1 MNNIFTT
8 TDFYGRSMY
17 EIVQSAPQR
26 FAARFLQYVPNEP
39 LTPERA
45 TQADASEAEYR
56 AMCEHFG
63 GTPDEDPMPWG
74 EFTNEGA
81 ARRAV
86 ELHDA
91 MSFDCVDIDAFGA
104 GGMGLEKMAC
114 DPLQAELDMLEFNFG
129 VHAAPN
135 PYTER
140 GVEDRT
146 RPVGELLGLPSFA
159 DDYDV
164 LAALG
169 ERPAEASALV
179 YGTSFPSAR
188 RLQNKLQKQKDKEW
202 LALHDVQRT

>member
-1 MNNIFTT
+1 MNSIFTT
-8 TDFYGRSMY
+8 TDFYGRSVY
-17 EIVQSAPQR
+17 ETVQSAPQR
-26 FAARFLQYVPNEP
+26 FAARFLQYVPHTP
-39 LTPERA
+39 LTPE
-45 TQADASEAEYR
+45 QQVEADSSEAEYR

-91 MSFDCVDIDAFGA
+91 MSFACTEIDTFGA
-104 GGMGLEKMAC
+104 VGMGLESIVC

-135 PYTER
+135 PYTDR

-146 RPVGELLGLPSFA
+146 RPIGELLGLGPIA
-159 DDYDV
+159 DDYDI

-169 ERPAEASALV
+169 ERPAL
-179 YGTSFPSAR
+179 R
-188 RLQNKLQKQKDKEW
+188 
-202 LALHDVQRT
+202 